1 MDLYNDT
8 YLPDILHGIAQ
19 GLLTPVMVL
28 IVALIAVT
36 LFFLGSVIVESSPSA
51 AISSRTCR
59 AS

>member
-8 YLPDILHGIAQ
+8 YLPDILHDIAQ

-36 LFFLGSVIVESSPSA
+36 LFFLGAVIVE
-51 AISSRTCR
+51 
-59 AS
+59 